1 MRKLEGDF
9 YHKTKTDDLIFNR
22 SGANRMKILI
32 VNSLYPPYVIGGAE
46 ISSQKLAEEL
56 AKAGHEVAVLA
67 TGESDNYEQANNVKI
82 YRRRFTNI
90 MSFWE
95 FKRSTPGKRLTYK
108 LLDLYNP
115 FNKKAIMEVLRLV
128 NPDVIHTNTIYGI
141 TPAIWDCASSLRI
154 PVVQTLRDYYL
165 MCPKANLMPGKGG
178 KCENPN
184 IACKVFR
191 TFHKRKSLK
200 VSAVTAPSEFTLNRF
215 LDDGYFENSIKQV
228 VYNAIDY
235 DADRFAELAELK
247 MSMQNET
254 MHVAYIGSFIET
266 KGIQI
271 LLKAIEQC
279 NGKMMFHFAG
289 KGRLLPEIQKA
300 AEKNGNIVIEGFLS
314 EDKLNELMEKM
325 DMLVCPSIWD
335 EPFGRVIIDAYKSCV
350 PVIGTNCGG
359 IPELIENGVTG
370 LIIEKNSVDSLVQAL
385 TYMDEHKL
393 TREMVN
399 AMEKKLRQFSLLSQ
413 REQFEKIY
421 NKIRG
426 GGIS

>member
-1 MRKLEGDF
+1 
-9 YHKTKTDDLIFNR
+9 
-22 SGANRMKILI
+22 MKILI

-67 TGESDNYEQANNVKI
+67 TGEADNYEEANNVNI
-82 YRRRFTNI
+82 YRRRFSNI

-95 FKRSTPGKRLTYK
+95 FKHSTPGKRVIYK
-108 LLDLYNP
+108 LLDLYSP
-115 FNKKAIMEVLRLV
+115 FNRKAIMEVLRLV

-141 TPAIWDCASSLRI
+141 TPAIWDCASSLGI

-165 MCPKANLMPGKGG
+165 MCPKANLMPRKGG
-178 KCENPN
+178 KCENPH
-184 IACKVFR
+184 IACKMFR
-191 TFHKRKSLK
+191 TFHRKKSLK
-200 VSAVTAPSEFTLNRF
+200 VGAVTAPSEFTLNRF
-215 LDDGYFENSIKQV
+215 LENGYFGNSIKQV

-235 DADRFAELAELK
+235 DTDRFAKLAELK
-247 MSMQNET
+247 VSMQNRT

-266 KGIQI
+266 KGIRI
-271 LLKAIEQC
+271 LLNAIERC
-279 NGKMMFHFAG
+279 NGKMVFHFAG

-314 EDKLNELMEKM
+314 EDKLNELMERM
-325 DMLVCPSIWD
+325 GLLVCPSIWD

-370 LIIEKNSVDSLVQAL
+370 LIIEPNSVDSLVQAL
-385 TYMDEHKL
+385 EYMNGHDL
-393 TREMVN
+393 TKEMVD
-399 AMEKKLRQFSLLSQ
+399 AMKRKLKQFSLLTQ
-413 REQFEKIY
+413 RKQFEEIY
-421 NKIRG
+421 NRIRR
-426 GGIS
+426 GIS